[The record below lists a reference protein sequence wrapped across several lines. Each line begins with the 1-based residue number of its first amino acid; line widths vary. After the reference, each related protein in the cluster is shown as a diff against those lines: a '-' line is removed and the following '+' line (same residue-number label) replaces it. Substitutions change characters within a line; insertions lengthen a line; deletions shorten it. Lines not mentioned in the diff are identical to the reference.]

1 MRSEKQRQAS
11 RTNGAKSRGPTSPEG
26 KAVSKFNGLKHG
38 LRAEHVVLPGEDP
51 LAFEAERQGW
61 IQDWKP
67 ISHTRAILVERAAVA
82 SWRLRRAV
90 KAEAAFLAE
99 RADNAG
105 YAFELERFNRA
116 ERALARADVDAVATV
131 MLLGLD
137 AHGLERLIAS
147 CTELAKAL
155 EAGPKAWDRPEYHVR
170 LMLLLGRR
178 ADENPDY
185 LGDVPRASS
194 RLLAANNA
202 DYAAHPGLG
211 YDVVVHPLPESERE
225 PAAEALRRAV
235 AGLLEGLREKR
246 SKVDEPADLR
256 ARAVAA
262 AYADGTEEGKLRH
275 RYEMALDRSLRA
287 TIGQLIVLERSGAD
301 LRGEDAGAGEEEES
315 RAEVEAG
322 LDPQTVSQTSVASPD
337 LAPRPESATSAS
349 MEAPGSVGAVCAG
362 LVPTP
367 GAAPLRASEAPNRT
381 TASGGGGPSTR

>member
-1 MRSEKQRQAS
+1 MRSEKQREAS
-11 RTNGAKSRGPTSPEG
+11 RINGARSRGPITPTG
-26 KAVSKFNGLKHG
+26 KSISKFNGLRHG

-51 LAFEAERQGW
+51 AQFEAEKQAW
-61 IQDWKP
+61 FHDWKP
-67 ISHTRAILVERAAVA
+67 ASHTRAVLVERAAVA

-99 RADNAG
+99 RADTAA
-105 YAFELERFNRA
+105 YAFDSERFGRV
-116 ERALARADVDAVATV
+116 ERALARADVDAAAAV

-137 AHGLERLIAS
+137 AHGLDRLIAS
-147 CTELAKAL
+147 CTELAKVL
-155 EAGPKAWDRPEYHVR
+155 EVGPKAWDRPEYHAR

-178 ADENPDY
+178 IDENPEY

-211 YDVVVHPLPESERE
+211 YGEVVFPLPESEFGSATE
-225 PAAEALRRAV
+225 LLRRAV
-235 AGLLEGLREKR
+235 AGLLEGLRER
-246 SKVDEPADLR
+246 RGKVAEPADLR

-301 LRGEDAGAGEEEES
+301 LGEVSEAEPEEAAGDAPAEAESSEAAGAG
-315 RAEVEAG
+315 
-322 LDPQTVSQTSVASPD
+322 AS
-337 LAPRPESATSAS
+337 
-349 MEAPGSVGAVCAG
+349 GSVGAG
-362 LVPTP
+362 EFGSVPSR
-367 GAAPLRASEAPNRT
+367 GEAPKRGPK
-381 TASGGGGPSTR
+381 APISVAEPGVGGGSRR

>member
-11 RTNGAKSRGPTSPEG
+11 RANGAKSRGPKSPEG

-51 LAFEAERQGW
+51 AAFEAERRAW
-61 IQDWKP
+61 IDDWNP
-67 ISHTRAILVERAAVA
+67 ISHTRAVLVERAAVA

-155 EAGPKAWDRPEYHVR
+155 EAGPKAWDRPEYHTR

-235 AGLLEGLREKR
+235 AGLLEGLRRKR
-246 SKVDEPADLR
+246 SKVDDPADLR

-287 TIGQLIVLERSGAD
+287 TIGQLIVLQRSGAD
-301 LRGEDAGAGEEEES
+301 LGGAESDPEEAAGDAP
-315 RAEVEAG
+315 AEPA
-322 LDPQTVSQTSVASPD
+322 ASEGPT
-337 LAPRPESATSAS
+337 A
-349 MEAPGSVGAVCAG
+349 EAPGSVGA
-362 LVPTP
+362 L
-367 GAAPLRASEAPNRT
+367 GAAVVPSRGEAPIRGA
-381 TASGGGGPSTR
+381 TAPISAPARGGGGGSPR